1 MDIAIDN
8 RSKRKRQSQELCLVF
23 MQGKTAQ
30 SFPCS
35 LREGRAGIQAKRRA
49 VKSGCRYKSR
59 ATLVDEEEF
68 RKVGLHGFVL
78 LGALLALFLGVELQH
93 QPSAFD
99 ALECHGDTSLSPPG
113 HCARP
118 GNRQE
123 ANHCLQGWRNRKLQ
137 KGDVQLEEIR
147 EMDPKGKRAYIM
159 NIGPPIG
166 KGKGAAWQLME
177 STRYPTP

>member
-23 MQGKTAQ
+23 RQGKTAQ

-78 LGALLALFLGVELQH
+78 LGALLALFFGVELQYH
-93 QPSAFD
+93 PSAFD
-99 ALECHGDTSLSPPG
+99 ALECHGDTSSSPPG
-113 HCARP
+113 QYARLGKPARRQSLFAGMEKSEATERRCGSRRDP
-118 GNRQE
+118 GDQSQARATFHSSTIN
-123 ANHCLQGWRNRKLQ
+123 
-137 KGDVQLEEIR
+137 IR
-147 EMDPKGKRAYIM
+147 P
-159 NIGPPIG
+159 
-166 KGKGAAWQLME
+166 
-177 STRYPTP
+177 